1 MGIKKDGKL
10 ITPYIHFPMEKNK
23 IYEDDV
29 DETIKYGFVAVNK
42 GSFLE
47 VEHGHR
53 VYNGFFHTFKQEAD
67 AKRNCDELNRKR
79 LNKNVVYQVYPCVI
93 PSGSEYIKGRYFHE
107 EFVFASKKLMIMDD

>member
-1 MGIKKDGKL
+1 MAINQDGIL
-10 ITPYIHFPMEKNK
+10 LTPFAYFPMKKNK

-53 VYNGFFHTFKQEAD
+53 VYSGFFHTFEQETD
-67 AKRNCDELNRKR
+67 AKRNCDDLNRKR
-79 LNKNVVYQVYPCVI
+79 LNKDVVYQVYPCVI
-93 PSGSEYIKGRYFHE
+93 PDGSEYIKGRYLHK
-107 EFVFASKKLMIMDD
+107 EFVFASKKLMILDE